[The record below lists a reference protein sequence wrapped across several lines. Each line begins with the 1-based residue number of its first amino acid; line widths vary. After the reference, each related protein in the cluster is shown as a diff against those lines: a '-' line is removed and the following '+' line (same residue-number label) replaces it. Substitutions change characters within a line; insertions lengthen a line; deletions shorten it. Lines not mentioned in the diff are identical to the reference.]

1 LSATPP
7 GQAAPSGKREQ
18 EEEEE
23 EEEEKEKIGEKIGAR
38 CCGQEAN
45 VGGGRGGQ
53 SGAKGEM
60 AETECGR
67 EMSGKKTGKTEK
79 KEISGGEEGKRQ
91 ERERSESEGKEK
103 GAERVGKGRGGKEKK
118 EKNGKNGGDR
128 IYAFEPV
135 GRIYRVLRRNLQGIC
150 GVVPKPFGLAAQ
162 ARKTEYFFLAPLF
175 FREPFK
181 KRVRCAIDHTFFKK
195 RVRCAIA
202 LFFFKKKG
210 SLRNRSYFLSDVLHP
225 DLPGRKGKALC

>member
-1 LSATPP
+1 MSATPP
-7 GQAAPSGKREQ
+7 GQAAPSGKGD
-18 EEEEE
+18 
-23 EEEEKEKIGEKIGAR
+23 EEKEEEKIGEKIGAR

-60 AETECGR
+60 AEMECGR

-103 GAERVGKGRGGKEKK
+103 GAERVGEGWGKEK
-118 EKNGKNGGDR
+118 EKKGGDR

-162 ARKTEYFFLAPLF
+162 ARKTEHFFCP
-175 FREPFK
+175 
-181 KRVRCAIDHTFFKK
+181 
-195 RVRCAIA
+195 
-202 LFFFKKKG
+202 
-210 SLRNRSYFLSDVLHP
+210 RNFS
-225 DLPGRKGKALC
+225 